1 MLASKMFSL
10 FSVATFDEVFCVCFA
25 SNFFR
30 VIFPASLTNQNDF
43 AVEHNITAEQLA
55 SQIVQQWVKTLPS
68 NIKNVY
74 QKTD

>member
-1 MLASKMFSL
+1 MPDNFLTVNVPLS
-10 FSVATFDEVFCVCFA
+10 DEKLNALVE
-25 SNFFR
+25 
-30 VIFPASLTNQNDF
+30 F
-43 AVEHNITAEQLA
+43 AVDHNITAEQLA

>member
-1 MLASKMFSL
+1 MPDKTLTVNVPLSNDRFTSL
-10 FSVATFDEVFCVCFA
+10 V
-25 SNFFR
+25 
-30 VIFPASLTNQNDF
+30 DF